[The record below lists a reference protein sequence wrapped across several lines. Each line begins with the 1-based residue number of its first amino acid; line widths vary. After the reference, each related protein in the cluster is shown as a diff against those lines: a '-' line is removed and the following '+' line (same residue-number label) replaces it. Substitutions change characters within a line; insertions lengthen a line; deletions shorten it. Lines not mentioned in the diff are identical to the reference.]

1 MNISYDN
8 KMNLAFDKPLKYKQ
22 LLLYPAT
29 VSYYSIFSS
38 AEECLDVSKLN
49 EKNISLLRLPYLEYL
64 YTKSMLNEDNF
75 KMRWDMLICVLNIVL
90 GEDQPFDVLKKDG
103 KIYIKVY
110 QRSDNY
116 ELLNNQYTILKDSL
130 ISNYKNNKVVDK
142 DLTNI
147 SNKLTELQ
155 NQMYNTIMITSE
167 DFEEIRQLIML
178 QNDIKPQHYDAKT
191 EEFLNNMKKKL
202 SEVKSRNQDTTIED
216 LITIVAYCLN
226 KDTSELE
233 HMTIRRFNRFLNI
246 IMSKDD
252 YYMYKQLE
260 LGGMIKMK
268 TELKHWTSHYEPKGK
283 FDDIVVTGN
292 SLMASLKDGEKI

>member
-64 YTKSMLNEDNF
+64 YTKAMLNEDNF